1 MNIYESIRMIFPE
14 LTEMKIAE
22 LNLEGSI
29 REHEMAKESLDKI
42 RSKKPLDDRYY
53 YTELAYLQ
61 SEVSK
66 AEKKERLFRQKLLKL
81 HSEAGISSEQDASI
95 PTVAGTEQKE
105 ELQSMID

>member
-29 REHEMAKESLDKI
+29 KEHEMAKESLDKI
-42 RSKKPLDDRYY
+42 RSKKPLDDRFYDS
-53 YTELAYLQ
+53 ELAYLK

-66 AEKKERLFRQKLLKL
+66 AETKEHLFRQKLLKL
-81 HSEAGISSEQDASI
+81 RKERDMSTEQEAPI

-105 ELQSMID
+105 ERQY